1 MVMRSDRGYGRPKV
15 VIVVVIVGGKT
26 ERVAVVVAAGEE
38 GESAGGLLGIV
49 VVREGVFL
57 RGRWRVEA

>member
-1 MVMRSDRGYGRPKV
+1 MVVGSDRGHGRPKV
-15 VIVVVIVGGKT
+15 VIVIMIVGGEA

-38 GESAGGLLGIV
+38 GEGAGGLLGV
-49 VVREGVFL
+49 VVVWEGVLL